1 MELQYELYL
10 AYQKEIQEER
20 HVLSRVKEFWTY
32 RALVH
37 REERE
42 MIQKIYRTNT
52 LKEYAEL
59 LHFE

>member
-1 MELQYELYL
+1 M
-10 AYQKEIQEER
+10 
-20 HVLSRVKEFWTY
+20 LSRLKEFWTY